1 MLIRT
6 TECTFYCS
14 DKQGLNE
21 LLKHW
26 TQQKVLGPFDHI
38 VTANAVLT
46 YTSKCHFH
54 ELHCC
59 IVDCWESN
67 TTGRGENEK
76 CVCTRLNVR
85 WGLLPP
91 ILILTKSQDLFPALQ
106 FFLLCDCAVLCYQK
120 GWRLLTSIEY
130 IPNRLGWFYLQFEH
144 FWFGAWGNK
153 VLIKRHEGGVKTETK
168 INPNRSEVLT
178 MTFFKSWSM
187 YFFVG
192 DRG

>member
-1 MLIRT
+1 MDPAQNLRDLWS
-6 TECTFYCS
+6 YC
-14 DKQGLNE
+14 DC
-21 LLKHW
+21 
-26 TQQKVLGPFDHI
+26 
-38 VTANAVLT
+38 
-46 YTSKCHFH
+46 KCCVDIYIQMSFSWIAL
-54 ELHCC
+54 LHCWLLR
-59 IVDCWESN
+59 VQHYWE
-67 TTGRGENEK
+67 GREWEI
-76 CVCTRLNVR
+76 CVYSTCLNVR
-85 WGLLPP
+85 WGLFPP

-153 VLIKRHEGGVKTETK
+153 VLIKRHEGGVKTETI

-187 YFFVG
+187 YFFLG